1 MRYQTTGSWLSSWVD
16 STFGTNTTSIDL
28 TKSWLGQ
35 QYTNINWN
43 PADSPLYQS
52 YIVPTLSNI
61 DLNPAHSPY
70 FQAEVG
76 LLGTILAIP
85 TAGISLGVAG
95 AIIASEPALD
105 MVNLGTSGGSFQIG
119 VGGYNYTS
127 APIDWNPAHSPMF
140 GGGGGGGGT
149 PAPSPVPIQPQQSAS
164 GGAYPVNYF
173 EQGTPKKSGNATAVL
188 VALGLLTLF

>member
-35 QYTNINWN
+35 QYSAINWN
-43 PADSPLYQS
+43 PADSPIYQN
-52 YIVPTLSNI
+52 YVVPTLSNI

-70 FQAEVG
+70 FDAEVG
-76 LLGTILAIP
+76 LLGTVLAVP
-85 TAGISLGVAG
+85 TGGISLGVAG

-140 GGGGGGGGT
+140 GGGG
-149 PAPSPVPIQPQQSAS
+149 PSPVPIQPQQSAS

-173 EQGTPKKSGNATAVL
+173 SQRTAKKSGNGTLAL
-188 VALGLLTLF
+188 VALGMLALL